1 MQFTKGHAIQT
12 PWLHT
17 DGKYIKDPYGNI
29 VILRGVSLVDLGCI
43 DHDVNRFRLKNA
55 RQLVDMATDSSNG
68 WYARVIRLPVYPAA
82 QNGEAGWNANRDDY
96 FINHLDPTVQHCI
109 NKGVYC
115 IIDLHYIA
123 DYQPTDRET
132 RAFWTY
138 IAPKYSDY
146 PNVIYELF
154 NEPAYPDDW
163 NTWKNTAQPW
173 VDLIRS
179 FAPNNLI
186 LISGPRW
193 AQNLSSAGANPFR
206 GTNLAYVAHI
216 YPEHGG
222 QSVWDSWFGNA
233 ADFVPFFITE
243 WGYRNGAPSPCSGTQ
258 AGYGDAWRSYI
269 EGKGNISWTAW
280 AFDNDWEPCMFA
292 KHNPGWILLS
302 GDDFMGQFVKD
313 WLYLRRNDNLPGG
326 SATPTPRPNSAPTP
340 TPAVIAGPKAASSG
354 LKVQYRCGDL
364 SSGDNWIKPHF
375 LIVNNSGS
383 SIAMNALTI
392 RYWYTRD
399 TVQNQI
405 FQVDYAACGN
415 ANVTGTFYP
424 VIPARSGADYY
435 CEIGF
440 SAGAGSIS
448 ANSYSGD
455 IQVRFRKEDWS
466 NYTETG
472 DYSYDFTKTVYTD
485 WSRVTLYQ
493 NGVLIWGVEP

>member
-1 MQFTKGHAIQT
+1 
-12 PWLHT
+12 
-17 DGKYIKDPYGNI
+17 
-29 VILRGVSLVDLGCI
+29 
-43 DHDVNRFRLKNA
+43 
-55 RQLVDMATDSSNG
+55 
-68 WYARVIRLPVYPAA
+68 
-82 QNGEAGWNANRDDY
+82 
-96 FINHLDPTVQHCI
+96 
-109 NKGVYC
+109 
-115 IIDLHYIA
+115 
-123 DYQPTDRET
+123 
-132 RAFWTY
+132 
-138 IAPKYSDY
+138 
-146 PNVIYELF
+146 
-154 NEPAYPDDW
+154 
-163 NTWKNTAQPW
+163 
-173 VDLIRS
+173 
-179 FAPNNLI
+179 
-186 LISGPRW
+186 
-193 AQNLSSAGANPFR
+193 
-206 GTNLAYVAHI
+206 
-216 YPEHGG
+216 
-222 QSVWDSWFGNA
+222 
-233 ADFVPFFITE
+233 
-243 WGYRNGAPSPCSGTQ
+243 
-258 AGYGDAWRSYI
+258 
-269 EGKGNISWTAW
+269 
-280 AFDNDWEPCMFA
+280 MFA

-364 SSGDNWIKPHF
+364 SSG
-375 LIVNNSGS
+375 
-383 SIAMNALTI
+383 
-392 RYWYTRD
+392 D